1 MKDTERLKEE
11 IQRLK
16 ERLSFAAPE
25 LSCLLKRRG
34 FEIFSKNPEE
44 DMIFQSPRQRER
56 IYEYMKRYAF
66 RIFLRDVI
74 RLQDG
79 FSAEDVSRYASFDM
93 TKKYIS
99 VLLDADVLEKINENR
114 YRLIPR
120 IRSFGNTLVWF
131 ITEVLKREFC
141 MESLWGVKFRGRSVG
156 GDYDIL
162 SNLTPG
168 ICFIEV
174 KSSPPRQIDESEVR
188 AFIERAVDLC
198 PEISMFFLDTHL
210 RMKDKIVALFEDVM
224 IDMYSYRPAIVRL
237 YREVFHVED
246 TNIYILNA
254 KPSIKTNLSEVFGHY
269 YRRRCLR

>member
-1 MKDTERLKEE
+1 MQDLERLYEE

-16 ERLSFAAPE
+16 EELKSLCGG

-34 FEIFSKNPEE
+34 FEVFSSNPE
-44 DMIFQSPRQRER
+44 DDILFQGSHTRGKV
-56 IYEYMKRYAF
+56 YEYMKRYAF

-74 RLQDG
+74 RLQEG
-79 FSAEDVSRYASFDM
+79 FKLEDVARYASERV
-93 TKKYIS
+93 TQRYIDLLIDLG
-99 VLLDADVLEKINENR
+99 LLDELQQGF
-114 YRLIPR
+114 YRLKQK

-131 ITEVLKREFC
+131 LTEILRREFC

-168 ICFIEV
+168 ICFLEV
-174 KSSPPRQIDESEVR
+174 KSSPPRQIEESEIR
-188 AFIERAVDLC
+188 AFIDRVFDLC
-198 PEISMFFLDTHL
+198 PEISIFFLDTHL

-224 IDMYSYRPAIVRL
+224 KEMYSYRPAIIRL
-237 YREVFHVED
+237 YREIFYIED
-246 TNIYILNA
+246 TSIYIINA
-254 KPSIKTNLSEVFGHY
+254 KPSIKTNLCEVFAHY